1 MHFIGSLTALLAV
14 LSISQALDED
24 FAFDISDDLDIGG
37 KSESSKDWG
46 IPDSVAY
53 VGQTFHLEI
62 PKQVFGTNVQKYEA
76 KVDGDKPLPKW
87 LLFAKA
93 GGIFMGVPTVQDV
106 GSLRIVVRA
115 IDDLGNQ
122 TNEFRLTIKLGEE
135 NPQKY
140 CLAEDTTVLKLIIDR
155 EFNSIDSKQRVIS
168 ISNIAKFFGLPY
180 SAFKLEPQVKPDDLS
195 DSSVI
200 LAGPG
205 NLQSKHSK
213 SASFIQVPV
222 GCEGRLW
229 PNTNSMVHQL
239 KNQARDGTISEV
251 LGLPLVG
258 WRVKTESRFN
268 NRDKRQIDGSG
279 DDIFSSS
286 GDGNDDYYYDN
297 YYDYDPSDNDRGIDP
312 IETPAPTTKPA
323 PTTTKATT
331 TPSTTTATTTIQTTP
346 VTSETHPHRHHHG
359 ESKAEETEPTMNV
372 LKVHELESAVTE
384 EAIVVRDNIEKDEIE
399 KNELE
404 TTVPTTVKPTEK
416 VVSSVTVKLPT
427 TVTEDV
433 YDDYETID
441 DDDDDYETLTVIPP
455 IDKHESSKESTV
467 YNEGSTTKVQPETVE
482 FIPDTTPF
490 ITTSSSTK
498 ATTTQEVTTSS
509 TVTTS
514 NTSTTVNTTTAS
526 PIVTATSTQPSA
538 TSPLSSA
545 TIITSTEEI
554 VETTQPEELLPP
566 ATIPL
571 SLPTEKLTSPT
582 DSSSTTEKLTT
593 QEDLTTLKQTT
604 VRHISTTQVPT
615 TRLVT
620 DTFLE
625 ARNFPPTLQN
635 RLKRIAV
642 TAGKVFSFYIP
653 KDTFSDAE
661 DGFNLKLEFLDGE
674 GMQISKD
681 SWCQFNNHTR
691 EIYGLPLEDH
701 ISRWIYTIRA
711 TDKENQTVSDHLEIL
726 VQHYK
731 ARRAVNHEFS
741 LYIQIEKKWE
751 FPHLIDWPL
760 KTIRALGAIY
770 DSNLTDIIVRN
781 VDYKSVPVV
790 FTWTNDTLPK
800 HLCPKNETDKIFRMI
815 TINSEGDPTHTLIRA
830 MAPELRVKK
839 VAYRGLGVCEAKP
852 QTPHPPIT
860 PPSNFSPILRNP
872 VNYIN
877 ATLGELLIFRVPDD
891 TFYDPEDT
899 DPRNLKMSLLTA
911 KRQPIPPDNWLQ
923 FDSKNKEFYGIPLH
937 KKDVDRVEYHLVC
950 KDSGGLPASD
960 SLVVQVIQ
968 PPRRN
973 FNVEFIMSL
982 EVSHSTFSK
991 SAAMQRKFVEKLMEL
1006 FEDKNTSNIRIKSI
1020 SEGPSERNV
1029 RPTVVSWFNTS
1040 LRVDI
1045 CPRDEIK
1052 KLESVMVHSDRTL
1065 ATRVQYFMDPE
1076 FPVSSIQLEH
1086 MGACKS
1092 RSVPP
1097 PQPPSI
1103 DISTDESSPESSH
1116 DEYLVTFIVPA
1127 VIIAAMLFLAG
1138 IFACILYRRRRTGK
1152 MNVEEDGRATY
1163 GNKGIP
1169 VIFQEELEE
1178 KPESGTKTPV
1188 ILKDEKPPL
1197 APPEYSKSGSLKL
1210 TDDSEPYQPP
1220 PPVTRTQD
1228 NGRQARPKPTP
1239 TYRKPPPYVPP

>member
-1 MHFIGSLTALLAV
+1 MHFIHLLTALLAV
-14 LSISQALDED
+14 LSTSHALDED
-24 FAFDISDDLDIGG
+24 FAFDISEDLDLEIPPETNKG
-37 KSESSKDWG
+37 WG

-53 VGQTFHLEI
+53 VGQTFHLEV
-62 PKQVFGTNVQKYEA
+62 PKQLFGNNVQKYEA
-76 KVDGDKPLPKW
+76 KVDGEKSLPRW

-93 GGIFMGVPTVQDV
+93 GGIFMGVPTMQDV
-106 GSLRIVVRA
+106 GSLRIVLRPV
-115 IDDLGNQ
+115 DFNENQ
-122 TNEFRLTIKLGEE
+122 TDEFMLTVKQGEE
-135 NPQKY
+135 NLQKY
-140 CLAEDTTVLKLIIDR
+140 CPTEDTTVLKLIIDR
-155 EFNSIDSKQRVIS
+155 DFNSITSKQRVIS

-213 SASFIQVPV
+213 SGSFIQVPV

-251 LGLPLVG
+251 LGLPLIG
-258 WRVKTESRFN
+258 WRVKTENRFN

-279 DDIFSSS
+279 DDILSSS

-297 YYDYDPSDNDRGIDP
+297 YYDYDVNDNDRIDP
-312 IETPAPTTKPA
+312 IETPSPTTKIT
-323 PTTTKATT
+323 PTTAAAATT
-331 TPSTTTATTTIQTTP
+331 TPSTVTSSTTLQTTP
-346 VTSETHPHRHHHG
+346 LTSETHPHRHHHG
-359 ESKAEETEPTMNV
+359 ESKTDEVEPTINV
-372 LKVHELESAVTE
+372 LKVQDVGATPTKELITDEENEEKEDIEENEWKSIVATTTSKPTE
-384 EAIVVRDNIEKDEIE
+384 RIAITQKLPTITPENGYADYDIDDDEDEYDTITVIPSLD
-399 KNELE
+399 KNEL
-404 TTVPTTVKPTEK
+404 
-416 VVSSVTVKLPT
+416 
-427 TVTEDV
+427 
-433 YDDYETID
+433 
-441 DDDDDYETLTVIPP
+441 
-455 IDKHESSKESTV
+455 SKESTV
-467 YNEGSTTKVQPETVE
+467 IYDKNTTKIQPEIID
-482 FIPDTTPF
+482 FIPETTPF
-490 ITTSSSTK
+490 ITTTSTTPAPTTQELTTSTTT
-498 ATTTQEVTTSS
+498 ATTTTVKIISNVTT
-509 TVTTS
+509 
-514 NTSTTVNTTTAS
+514 TSTTAAS
-526 PIVTATSTQPSA
+526 SSIAV
-538 TSPLSSA
+538 TSPQTPTSVA
-545 TIITSTEEI
+545 TDAAIINSTEEI
-554 VETTQPEELLPP
+554 FETTQTEEALPP
-566 ATIPL
+566 TTIPPTP
-571 SLPTEKLTSPT
+571 PTEKSTSPT
-582 DSSSTTEKLTT
+582 TTEKLTT
-593 QEDLTTLKQTT
+593 QEDLTTLKLTT
-604 VRHISTTQVPT
+604 IRHISTTQSPT
-615 TRLVT
+615 TRIVT
-620 DTFLE
+620 ETPFE
-625 ARNFPPTLQN
+625 TKNFPPTIQN
-635 RLKRIAV
+635 RLKRIAI
-642 TAGKVFSFYIP
+642 TAGKVFSFFIP

-674 GMQISKD
+674 GMPIKKD
-681 SWCQFNNHTR
+681 SWCQYNNNSR

-701 ISRWIYTIRA
+701 ISRWIYTIKA
-711 TDKENQTVSDHLEIL
+711 TDNENQSISDHLEIL

-731 ARRAVNHEFS
+731 AKRTVNHEFS

-760 KTIRALGAIY
+760 KTLRALGLIY
-770 DSNLTDIIVRN
+770 DSNLTDVIVRN
-781 VDYKSVPVV
+781 VDYKSVPAV

-800 HLCPKNETDKIFRMI
+800 HDCPKNEIEKIFDVL
-815 TINSEGDPTHTLIRA
+815 TINNDGDPTHALIRA

-839 VAYRGLGVCEAKP
+839 VAYKGLGVCQTRP

-872 VNYIN
+872 VDYIN
-877 ATLGELLIFRVPDD
+877 ATLGELLIYRVPDD

-911 KRQPIPPDNWLQ
+911 KRQSIPPDNWLQ

-937 KKDVDRVEYHLVC
+937 KKDVGQVEYHLVC

-960 SLVVQVIQ
+960 SLIVQVMQ
-968 PPRRN
+968 PPRRI

-982 EVSHSTFSK
+982 EVAYSTFSK
-991 SAAMQRKFVEKLMEL
+991 SAGMQRKFVEKLMEL
-1006 FEDKNTSNIRIKSI
+1006 FDDKNTSNIRIKSI
-1020 SEGPSERNV
+1020 AEGPSESNI

-1040 LRVDI
+1040 LRVDG
-1045 CPRDEIK
+1045 CPKEEIK
-1052 KLESVMVHSDRTL
+1052 RLESVMVHNDRTV
-1065 ATRVQYFMDPE
+1065 ASRVQYIMDPE

-1086 MGACKS
+1086 MGACKT
-1092 RSVPP
+1092 RAALPP
-1097 PQPPSI
+1097 PQTPSV
-1103 DISTDESSPESSH
+1103 DVATDDSSSESSH
-1116 DEYLVTFIVPA
+1116 DEYLVTFVVPA

-1178 KPESGTKTPV
+1178 KPESGTKAPV

-1228 NGRQARPKPTP
+1228 NGRQQ
-1239 TYRKPPPYVPP
+1239 